1 MTGDWFRA
9 TAWDERTSKDFE
21 SRLARSRSW
30 NRPQYLRIQ
39 GVTLWQSGDLGS
51 AKVLLG
57 RVLKEHYDDD
67 FEAAGTT
74 EHLGEIALQENDLVE
89 AELQFRSLLRKWP
102 DLAGTSYTAEVSLA
116 DVLSQRDS
124 DGAHNEALGLLERFL
139 DRDAGARWSNTMFQW
154 QQVRVRLA
162 QRENDDETAALHAAD
177 ALTLAGAGPQVLR
190 HQDVGL
196 VDADDAALEALR
208 LVAGSSQGTGV
219 PYGRASIL
227 EPETP
232 DYEQRVLEDL
242 AAIRLHCS
250 AVYELDPK
258 DPSYDAACPI
268 LLRHLQNEG
277 LPDTFR
283 SELAAA
289 LGTTTAAPLWDD
301 MVTVYS
307 TLESHSSARD
317 ALASALS
324 DVATKDQLD
333 DVVRI
338 IIDPRWGQDRVYF
351 LRTLTRLGYSER
363 WNLIGSLTEDED
375 LGAEATHMMLSKR
388 RRDQQLKSRPE
399 PPSPQNP
406 G

>member
-1 MTGDWFRA
+1 MTGDWFRS

-21 SRLARSRSW
+21 SRLTRSRSW

-51 AKVLLG
+51 AKMLLG

-67 FEAAGTT
+67 FEASGAT
-74 EHLGEIALQENDLVE
+74 EHLGEIALREHDLVE
-89 AELQFRSLLRKWP
+89 AELQFRSLLREWP
-102 DLAGTSYTAEVSLA
+102 DLAGTSCTAEVSLA
-116 DVLSQRDS
+116 DVLSQLDS
-124 DGAHNEALGLLERFL
+124 DDAHDEALGLLERFL
-139 DRDAGARWSNTMFQW
+139 DRDAGVRWSNTMFQW

-162 QRENDDETAALHAAD
+162 QREGDDETAALHAAD

-208 LVAGSSQGTGV
+208 VVAGSSQGTGV
-219 PYGRASIL
+219 PYGRVSIL

-242 AAIRLHCS
+242 AAIGLHCY

-258 DPSYDAACPI
+258 DPSYGRACPI

-277 LPDTFR
+277 LPDSFR

-289 LGTTTAAPLWDD
+289 LGTTMAAPLWDD
-301 MVTVYS
+301 MVAVHS
-307 TLESHSSARD
+307 TLEPDSLTRD
-317 ALASALS
+317 ALGSALS
-324 DVATKDQLD
+324 DAATKDQLA
-333 DVVRI
+333 DVMRI
-338 IIDPRWGQDRVYF
+338 INDPQWGEDRVYF
-351 LRTLTRLGYSER
+351 LRTLTRLRYPER

-375 LGAEATHMMLSKR
+375 LGVEATHMMLSKL
-388 RRDQQLKSRPE
+388 RRDQKLKSRADPRVR
-399 PPSPQNP
+399 
-406 G
+406 